1 MFITLEGI
9 DGSGKTTQIATLA
22 KRLRAQGYDVV
33 LTREPGGT
41 AVGERL
47 RAVLLESAD
56 MQPPTELLL
65 MFAARLENLAQ
76 IVLPAIAAGKIVLC
90 DRYLDA
96 TYAYQGFGRR
106 LPLPLIDELTRS
118 LGIPQPDL
126 TLLLDLPPETA
137 LARRSDRRIDRI
149 EAADPAFFTRVRQ
162 GYLARAEAAP
172 GRIVVI
178 DGARA
183 FHYVEEALV
192 HAVLARL

>member
-22 KRLRAQGYDVV
+22 KRLRAQGHDVV

-47 RAVLLESAD
+47 RTVLLESAD
-56 MQPPTELLL
+56 MQPRTELLL

-76 IVLPAIAAGKIVLC
+76 IVLPALALGRIVLC

-96 TYAYQGFGRR
+96 TYAYQGYGRR
-106 LPLPLIDELTRS
+106 LPLPLIDELVRS
-118 LGIPQPDL
+118 LAVPQPDL

-137 LARRSDRRIDRI
+137 LARRCDRRIDRI
-149 EAADPAFFTRVRQ
+149 EAADPAFFKRVRQ

-172 GRIVVI
+172 ERIVVV

-183 FHYVEEALV
+183 FHYVEEALI